1 MKNRPIGVFDS
12 GLGGISVLRAL
23 VQQLPGEDFLY
34 FGDSANAPYGGRSTE
49 EIRLL
54 TLQCCEML
62 LERGCKALVLAC
74 NTATSAAVTE
84 LRRRYPDTII
94 IGIEPA
100 LKLAVQRHPDGKI
113 LVLATE
119 ATLREKKFAAL
130 MARYEQDCEICKCP
144 CPELVAFVERG
155 ELEGPALEAVLQSR
169 LGPFLTPK
177 PQAIVLG
184 CTHYPFLS
192 KTISAVVGN
201 ETELLDGSEGTA
213 KETARRLRE
222 AGLLS
227 DRESGHVC
235 FENSLPSEEILHR
248 AKSLYEGS
256 FCRGGNL
263 PPV

>member
-100 LKLAVQRHPDGKI
+100 LKLAVQRHPHGKI

-222 AGLLS
+222 ASLLS
-227 DRESGHVC
+227 DRELGHVC

-248 AKSLYEGS
+248 AKALYEGS
-256 FCRGGNL
+256 FCRGGSL

>member
-49 EIRLL
+49 EIRHLS
-54 TLQCCEML
+54 LQCCEML
-62 LERGCKALVLAC
+62 LQRGCKALVLAC

-84 LRRRYPDTII
+84 LRQRHPDSII

-100 LKLAVQRHPDGKI
+100 LKLAVQRHPEGKI
-113 LVLATE
+113 LVMATE
-119 ATLREKKFAAL
+119 ATLREEKFAAL

-144 CPELVAFVERG
+144 CPELVSFVERG

-169 LGPFLTPK
+169 LDPFVTPK

-222 AGLLS
+222 ASLLS
-227 DRESGHVC
+227 DRESGQVI
-235 FENSLPSEEILHR
+235 FENSLPNEEMLRR
-248 AKSLYEGS
+248 AKALYEGS

-263 PPV
+263 V

>member
-1 MKNRPIGVFDS
+1 
-12 GLGGISVLRAL
+12 
-23 VQQLPGEDFLY
+23 
-34 FGDSANAPYGGRSTE
+34 
-49 EIRLL
+49 
-54 TLQCCEML
+54 
-62 LERGCKALVLAC
+62 LAC

-169 LGPFLTPK
+169 LGPFLTPN

-192 KTISAVVGN
+192 KTISAVVGD

-222 AGLLS
+222 ASLLS
-227 DRESGHVC
+227 DQTQGTIR
-235 FENSLPSEEILHR
+235 FENSLPDEEMLRR